1 MATLDKGYDPS
12 NIEKYWYEEW
22 KNKGYFSPKGEGEPF
37 VIVIPP
43 PNITGKLHMGHA
55 LNLTL
60 QDIPVRYNRMKGRDV
75 LWLPGEDHA
84 GIATQNVIEK
94 ELKKKGSSKDE
105 IGREEFERITW
116 EWANEYRSH
125 IKEQIECIGC
135 SVDWDRDKFTLDET
149 LNKAVK
155 KVFKSLF
162 DKGLIYKGKYIVNW
176 CPRCETVL
184 SDEEVD
190 HVDEKSFLWHF
201 RYPVKDSGE
210 FLTIATTRP
219 ETMLGDTAVAVH
231 PSDERYSHLV
241 GKTLIL
247 PIVNREIKIIADR
260 YVDPS
265 FGTGAVKVTP
275 AHDPNDYQMGV
286 RHELPFVEVMNG
298 KGFMNEN
305 AGEYEGMTSK
315 AARQAIVEK
324 MEELGFLVLIE
335 DYSHSV
341 GHCSRCDTTIDPRLS
356 DQWFVSMKPLAEKAI
371 EAVEQDKVS
380 FHPLRWK
387 KVYLNWMNEIRDW
400 CISRQLWWGHRIPV
414 WYCRDCN
421 HVNVSEDIP
430 TVCEKCGSENLKQ
443 DEDVL
448 DTWFS
453 SGLWPFSTLGWPD
466 DTDDLKKYYP
476 TSVLTTG
483 FDIIFFWVARMIT
496 MGMEFMNEVP
506 FRDVYINQL
515 IRDKKGRKMSK
526 SLGNGIDPIEVV
538 KEYGADAMRFTLATL
553 AGQGRD
559 INLDVKYI
567 DNFKRFANKIWNA
580 SRFALM
586 NLEGFSPDDNIDSEA
601 LTLADRWILTRLAN
615 VIEGTASSIDNFDYN
630 IAAKSIYEF
639 FWNEFCDW
647 YIESVKP
654 TLYSD
659 SDPAVR
665 TNTQKVLVYIL
676 DNSLRLLHPFMPFI
690 TEEIWQKLPLENAKS
705 SIMISEWPVAKPEL
719 IFPEH
724 SEKYQRIMNQIRGIR
739 NIRAEFNIPHSKK
752 FHIAYK
758 LGENQLKLEEVEEEY
773 VKFLSGSESVV
784 YCDSKP
790 EKSATAFVST
800 DFEVFVILGDMINWN
815 EEAIRLEKEL
825 KKMEK
830 DVEHFEKK
838 LSNCKFMENADEIV
852 IEETKEKYGV
862 AKDNFLR
869 VKKLLE
875 DFGN

>member
-116 EWANEYRSH
+116 EWANEYRGH

-275 AHDPNDYQMGV
+275 AHDPND
-286 RHELPFVEVMNG
+286 
-298 KGFMNEN
+298 
-305 AGEYEGMTSK
+305 
-315 AARQAIVEK
+315 
-324 MEELGFLVLIE
+324 
-335 DYSHSV
+335 
-341 GHCSRCDTTIDPRLS
+341 
-356 DQWFVSMKPLAEKAI
+356 
-371 EAVEQDKVS
+371 
-380 FHPLRWK
+380 
-387 KVYLNWMNEIRDW
+387 
-400 CISRQLWWGHRIPV
+400 
-414 WYCRDCN
+414 
-421 HVNVSEDIP
+421 
-430 TVCEKCGSENLKQ
+430 
-443 DEDVL
+443 
-448 DTWFS
+448 
-453 SGLWPFSTLGWPD
+453 
-466 DTDDLKKYYP
+466 
-476 TSVLTTG
+476 
-483 FDIIFFWVARMIT
+483 
-496 MGMEFMNEVP
+496 
-506 FRDVYINQL
+506 
-515 IRDKKGRKMSK
+515 
-526 SLGNGIDPIEVV
+526 
-538 KEYGADAMRFTLATL
+538 
-553 AGQGRD
+553 
-559 INLDVKYI
+559 
-567 DNFKRFANKIWNA
+567 
-580 SRFALM
+580 
-586 NLEGFSPDDNIDSEA
+586 
-601 LTLADRWILTRLAN
+601 
-615 VIEGTASSIDNFDYN
+615 
-630 IAAKSIYEF
+630 
-639 FWNEFCDW
+639 
-647 YIESVKP
+647 
-654 TLYSD
+654 
-659 SDPAVR
+659 
-665 TNTQKVLVYIL
+665 
-676 DNSLRLLHPFMPFI
+676 
-690 TEEIWQKLPLENAKS
+690 
-705 SIMISEWPVAKPEL
+705 
-719 IFPEH
+719 
-724 SEKYQRIMNQIRGIR
+724 
-739 NIRAEFNIPHSKK
+739 
-752 FHIAYK
+752 
-758 LGENQLKLEEVEEEY
+758 
-773 VKFLSGSESVV
+773 
-784 YCDSKP
+784 
-790 EKSATAFVST
+790 
-800 DFEVFVILGDMINWN
+800 
-815 EEAIRLEKEL
+815 
-825 KKMEK
+825 
-830 DVEHFEKK
+830 
-838 LSNCKFMENADEIV
+838 
-852 IEETKEKYGV
+852 
-862 AKDNFLR
+862 
-869 VKKLLE
+869 
-875 DFGN
+875 